1 MTKLPATSAEADMV
15 AFARD
20 WLARHIGNPWS
31 DYDNNSADAGRALW
45 RHLLWQAVRQ
55 HPV

>member
-1 MTKLPATSAEADMV
+1 MV